1 MDDYGE
7 RNIMLLQILLN
18 VTGPIIVLIGI
29 GAFLRRRFNLDVA
42 TLSKLN
48 IYFAVPAFI
57 FTTIAYSKLNFAAM
71 GGIVLTT
78 VAQTFLLG
86 GLVFGLGR
94 LLKVPHGVLASIAL
108 AVMFYNSANYG
119 LPLAELAYPAENGR
133 SGGAVQAFIVMT
145 QNLLTFTVGLSIA
158 ASMKSGFAWNV
169 VWRMLR
175 LPMIPALVA
184 GLLAKWYLSLDPSH
198 ALPIIISKPAQYVS
212 GSLVP
217 LALATLGAQLA
228 QNPQWPRWK
237 YVGPV
242 LFLRLVYAP
251 VQMIALLYLFSL
263 MKIPA
268 LNLWPQT
275 GWPAQLLIL
284 TAAVPT
290 AVNTLLLTLEL
301 EGDAKLAADC
311 VFWTTVCSCLTIP
324 FWIYGLWAYFGV
336 H

>member
-1 MDDYGE
+1 MVSA
-7 RNIMLLQILLN
+7 NIMLLQILLN
-18 VTGPIIVLIGI
+18 VTGPIMVLIGI
-29 GAFLRRRFNLDVA
+29 GAFLRRQFNLDVA

-57 FTTIAYSKLNFAAM
+57 FTTIAYSKLDFAAM

-94 LLKVPHGVLASIAL
+94 LLKIPHGVLASIAL

-119 LPLAELAYPAENGR
+119 LPLSELAYPTENGR

-175 LPMIPALVA
+175 LPMIPALIA

-198 ALPIIISKPAQYVS
+198 ALPIIIAKPAQYVAA
-212 GSLVP
+212 SLVP

-228 QNPQWPRWK
+228 QNPQWPKWK

-251 VQMIALLYLFSL
+251 VQMIVMLYLLSL
-263 MKIPA
+263 TKIPA
-268 LNLWPQT
+268 LNLWPES